1 MSEKLWIVTEYFY
14 PDESATGYYLTTISE
29 KLGKYYNAN
38 VICGGNRNSS
48 YKFNS
53 LPSEDFN
60 GVNIYRCNST
70 TLNKNV
76 LLFRFIN
83 LVTISFSIFFK
94 TILKFKS
101 GDCVIVV
108 TNPLSLPFVVLV
120 ACWLKKANCILLIHD
135 VYPNVLIATGLLK
148 KDWLITRFLNWIT
161 VGLYNRVEKIVVL
174 GRDMEK
180 IVSRKLVNLTK
191 IHIITNWADFKEI
204 FPRQHETNSLLKK
217 MDIQNKFVVQYSG
230 NMGRTH
236 GLEIIIDASQK
247 LAEIDNIHFLFIGA
261 GAKRNW
267 LERSVKSYGLKNVAL
282 IPPQPRS
289 NLCDTLNACDVAI
302 ISFIPGMSGL
312 SVPSRMYNIL
322 AAGKPIIAVTD
333 SDSELAIVV
342 REENIGWIVSPD
354 NPEQL
359 VATIIEASR
368 NSETLK
374 EMGERSRIAA
384 ENKYSLD
391 VIINA
396 YRNLIE
402 NTYEDWN

>member
-1 MSEKLWIVTEYFY
+1 MTKKLWIVSEYFY

-38 VICGGNRNSS
+38 VICGGNKNSS
-48 YKFNS
+48 YRFNS
-53 LPSEDFN
+53 LPSEVFN

-76 LLFRFIN
+76 LIFRFIN

-94 TILKFKS
+94 TILKLEP

-108 TNPLSLPFVVLV
+108 TNPVSLPFVVSV

-135 VYPNVLIATGLLK
+135 VYPNVLIATGLIK
-148 KDWLITRFLNWIT
+148 KDWLAARFLNWLT
-161 VGLYNRVEKIVVL
+161 VGLYNRVGKIIVL

-180 IVSRKLVNLTK
+180 LVSRKLNNLSK

-204 FPRQHETNSLLKK
+204 FPRQRNSNSLLSKL
-217 MDIQNKFVVQYSG
+217 DIQNKFVVQYSG

-236 GLEIIIDASQK
+236 GLEILIDASKK
-247 LAEIDNIHFLFIGA
+247 LTNIDKIHFLFIGA

-267 LERSVKSYGLKNVAL
+267 LERSVKNCGLKNVTL
-282 IPPQPRS
+282 IPSQPRS
-289 NLCDTLNACDVAI
+289 NLSDTLNACDVAI

-322 AAGKPIIAVTD
+322 AAGKPIIAVTEP
-333 SDSELAIVV
+333 DSELANVV

-354 NPEQL
+354 NSEQL
-359 VATIIEASR
+359 VATIIEATK
-368 NSETLK
+368 NYETLK
-374 EMGERSRIAA
+374 EMGKRSRFAA

-391 VIINA
+391 VVINA

-402 NTYEDWN
+402 NT

>member
-1 MSEKLWIVTEYFY
+1 MLKNLWIVSEYFY

-29 KLGKYYNAN
+29 KLGKYYNTN
-38 VICGGNRNSS
+38 VICGWNKNSIH
-48 YKFNS
+48 KFNS
-53 LPSEDFN
+53 LSPEVFN
-60 GVNIYRCNST
+60 GINIYRCKST
-70 TLNKNV
+70 VLNKNV

-94 TILKFKS
+94 SISKLKS
-101 GDCVIVV
+101 GDYVIVV
-108 TNPLSLPFVVLV
+108 TNPLSLPFVVSI
-120 ACWLKKANCILLIHD
+120 ACWLKKANCVLLIHD

-161 VGLYNRVEKIVVL
+161 VGLYNRVDNIIVL
-174 GRDMEK
+174 GHDMEK
-180 IVSRKLVNLTK
+180 IILNKLVSHTK
-191 IHIITNWADFKEI
+191 IHIITNWADLKEI
-204 FPRQHETNSLLKK
+204 FPCQRKTNSLLKK
-217 MDIQNKFVVQYSG
+217 MDIQDKFVVQYSG

-236 GLEIIIDASQK
+236 GLEILIDASKK
-247 LAEIDNIHFLFIGA
+247 LEEIDKIHFLFIGT

-282 IPPQPRS
+282 LPPQPRS

-302 ISFIPGMSGL
+302 ISFIPGMLGL

-359 VATIIEASR
+359 VATIIEATR

-402 NTYEDWN
+402 NT